1 MKLKQLMDFEM
12 DKNKKSS
19 LQVKAVKALAGFLI
33 LMFLLTILSR
43 AADSLTIAKVT
54 ASAATG
60 GVISH
65 NIEVDGNITPNKDI
79 AISTSANIKIA
90 SVEATEGKTVKKGDL
105 LIQLDPADL
114 KKKLLQAQKELQ
126 VAKATASD
134 KKANEAIAADT
145 KSKSLQRTYEDY
157 NQTVADANDSVSKAK
172 SDMNEAWN
180 AYNTY
185 KNSNSNSG
193 ETDTTVSDSLKK
205 TVEEKQL
212 AYDKAVTNLD
222 GVEKDIEA
230 DVQKEIEKASVN
242 ESGNPITLTQE
253 EKQKIREQV
262 NARPE
267 NVSLLQNANDQ
278 INTAK
283 DALTEAENA
292 LSAYNE
298 QQNNSSSASYD
309 EQLKTLYDDYKAKE
323 EAYNEAVKQRQSTI
337 QSANRTLED
346 AKAPENVDTATAL
359 TANDDLEEKQLAV
372 DELQKVMDVNG
383 KITAPSD
390 GLITKVNVTTGET
403 TTEDTAIRISDQ
415 SAGYKFTAT
424 LDKASAKYLS
434 KDDKVIKSPMTL
446 AVIEGLIRIAIFF
459 IYIVAISQM
468 KDIQRVFMYHGAE
481 HKTIN
486 CIEHGAEL
494 TPENA
499 AKYSRLH
506 KRCGTSF
513 LLIVMVVSIICFMF
527 IRVDNMA
534 LKIVLR
540 VILVPVIAGVSFEI
554 IQWAGRSESCL
565 VNIVS
570 KPGLMLQKLTTR
582 EPDLEM
588 LEVAIASI
596 EAIYDWR
603 QFQAENRA
611 AADGNSQKTDRSNAG
626 VSQP

>member
-105 LIQLDPADL
+105 LIQLDTADL

-193 ETDTTVSDSLKK
+193 ETDTTVRDSLEK

-222 GVEKDIEA
+222 GVEKGIEA
-230 DVQKEIEKASVN
+230 DVRKEIENAK
-242 ESGNPITLTQE
+242 SGNSTLTPE
-253 EKQKIREQV
+253 VEQKIREQV

-359 TANDDLEEKQLAV
+359 TENDDLEEKQLAV

-424 LDKASAKYLS
+424 VDKASAKYLS
-434 KDDKVIKSPMTL
+434 KDDKVTL
-446 AVIEGLIRIAIFF
+446 DLGNGTTVEGLTVQSIDVSAEDKNSYELTVSIPAKVKKLGSIATLKVEKASKKYDTCVPLGALHSDGDKYYVYVINEKDTILGTETAVDKVQVDILDKNNEQAAIEGSFSWGQQFVLTSSKTLRNG
-459 IYIVAISQM
+459 
-468 KDIQRVFMYHGAE
+468 DRV
-481 HKTIN
+481 
-486 CIEHGAEL
+486 
-494 TPENA
+494 
-499 AKYSRLH
+499 RLVE
-506 KRCGTSF
+506 G
-513 LLIVMVVSIICFMF
+513 
-527 IRVDNMA
+527 
-534 LKIVLR
+534 
-540 VILVPVIAGVSFEI
+540 E
-554 IQWAGRSESCL
+554 
-565 VNIVS
+565 
-570 KPGLMLQKLTTR
+570 
-582 EPDLEM
+582 
-588 LEVAIASI
+588 
-596 EAIYDWR
+596 
-603 QFQAENRA
+603 
-611 AADGNSQKTDRSNAG
+611 
-626 VSQP
+626 

>member
-33 LMFLLTILSR
+33 LMFLLTILLR

-105 LIQLDPADL
+105 LIQLDTADL

-230 DVQKEIEKASVN
+230 DVRKEIDKAEEASKD
-242 ESGNPITLTQE
+242 ESGNSTLTQE
-253 EKQKIREQV
+253 DKQKIREQV

-434 KDDKVIKSPMTL
+434 KDDKVTL
-446 AVIEGLIRIAIFF
+446 DLGNGTTVEGLTVQSIDVSAEDKNSYELTVSIPAKVKKLGSIATLKVEKASKKYDTCVPLGALHSDGDKYYVYVINEKDTILGTETAVDKVQVDILDKNNEQAAIEGSFSWGQQFVLTSSKTLRNG
-459 IYIVAISQM
+459 
-468 KDIQRVFMYHGAE
+468 DRV
-481 HKTIN
+481 
-486 CIEHGAEL
+486 
-494 TPENA
+494 
-499 AKYSRLH
+499 RLVE
-506 KRCGTSF
+506 G
-513 LLIVMVVSIICFMF
+513 
-527 IRVDNMA
+527 
-534 LKIVLR
+534 
-540 VILVPVIAGVSFEI
+540 E
-554 IQWAGRSESCL
+554 
-565 VNIVS
+565 
-570 KPGLMLQKLTTR
+570 
-582 EPDLEM
+582 
-588 LEVAIASI
+588 
-596 EAIYDWR
+596 
-603 QFQAENRA
+603 
-611 AADGNSQKTDRSNAG
+611 
-626 VSQP
+626 

>member
-134 KKANEAIAADT
+134 KKANEASAADT

-434 KDDKVIKSPMTL
+434 KDDKVTL
-446 AVIEGLIRIAIFF
+446 DLGNGTTVEGLTVQSIDVSAEDKNSYELTVSIPAKVKKLGSIATLKVEKASKKYDTCVPLGALHSDGDKYYVYVINEKDTILGTETAVDKVQVDILDKNNEQAAIEGSFSWGQQFVLTSSKTLRNG
-459 IYIVAISQM
+459 
-468 KDIQRVFMYHGAE
+468 DRV
-481 HKTIN
+481 
-486 CIEHGAEL
+486 
-494 TPENA
+494 
-499 AKYSRLH
+499 RLVE
-506 KRCGTSF
+506 G
-513 LLIVMVVSIICFMF
+513 
-527 IRVDNMA
+527 
-534 LKIVLR
+534 
-540 VILVPVIAGVSFEI
+540 E
-554 IQWAGRSESCL
+554 
-565 VNIVS
+565 
-570 KPGLMLQKLTTR
+570 
-582 EPDLEM
+582 
-588 LEVAIASI
+588 
-596 EAIYDWR
+596 
-603 QFQAENRA
+603 
-611 AADGNSQKTDRSNAG
+611 
-626 VSQP
+626 

>member
-105 LIQLDPADL
+105 LIQLDTADL
-114 KKKLLQAQKELQ
+114 KKKLLKAQKELQ

-193 ETDTTVSDSLKK
+193 ETDTTVSDSLEK
-205 TVEEKQL
+205 TVDEKL

-230 DVQKEIEKASVN
+230 DVWKEIKKAEEASKD
-242 ESGNPITLTQE
+242 ESGNSTLTQE
-253 EKQKIREQV
+253 DRQKIREQV

-359 TANDDLEEKQLAV
+359 TENDDLEEKQLAV

-434 KDDKVIKSPMTL
+434 KDDKVTL
-446 AVIEGLIRIAIFF
+446 DLGNGTTVEGLTVQSIDVSAEDKNSYELTVSIPAKVKKLGSIATLKVEKASKKYDTCVPLGALHSDGDKYYVYVINEKDTILGTETAVDKVQVDILDKNNEQAAIEGSFSWGQQFVLTSSKTLRNG
-459 IYIVAISQM
+459 
-468 KDIQRVFMYHGAE
+468 DRV
-481 HKTIN
+481 
-486 CIEHGAEL
+486 
-494 TPENA
+494 
-499 AKYSRLH
+499 RLVE
-506 KRCGTSF
+506 G
-513 LLIVMVVSIICFMF
+513 
-527 IRVDNMA
+527 
-534 LKIVLR
+534 
-540 VILVPVIAGVSFEI
+540 E
-554 IQWAGRSESCL
+554 
-565 VNIVS
+565 
-570 KPGLMLQKLTTR
+570 
-582 EPDLEM
+582 
-588 LEVAIASI
+588 
-596 EAIYDWR
+596 
-603 QFQAENRA
+603 
-611 AADGNSQKTDRSNAG
+611 
-626 VSQP
+626 

>member
-105 LIQLDPADL
+105 LIQLDTADL

-145 KSKSLQRTYEDY
+145 KSKSLQRSYEDY

-172 SDMNEAWN
+172 SAMNEAWN

-193 ETDTTVSDSLKK
+193 ETDTTVSDSLEK

-212 AYDKAVTNLD
+212 AYDKAVANLD

-230 DVQKEIEKASVN
+230 DVQKEIDKASVD
-242 ESGNPITLTQE
+242 ESNNPVTLTQE
-253 EKQKIREQV
+253 DKQKIREQV

-283 DALTEAENA
+283 DALAEAENA

-337 QSANRTLED
+337 QSADRTLED

-359 TANDDLEEKQLAV
+359 TENDDLEEKQLAV
-372 DELQKVMDVNG
+372 DELQKMMDVNG

-434 KDDKVIKSPMTL
+434 KDDKVTL
-446 AVIEGLIRIAIFF
+446 DLGNGTTVEGLTVQSIDVSAEDKNSYELTVSIPAKVKKLGSIATLKVEKASKKYDTCVPLGALHSDGDKYYVYVINEKDTILGTETAVDKVQVDILDKNNEQAAIEGSFSWGQQFVLTSSKTLRNG
-459 IYIVAISQM
+459 
-468 KDIQRVFMYHGAE
+468 DRV
-481 HKTIN
+481 
-486 CIEHGAEL
+486 
-494 TPENA
+494 
-499 AKYSRLH
+499 RLVE
-506 KRCGTSF
+506 G
-513 LLIVMVVSIICFMF
+513 
-527 IRVDNMA
+527 
-534 LKIVLR
+534 
-540 VILVPVIAGVSFEI
+540 E
-554 IQWAGRSESCL
+554 
-565 VNIVS
+565 
-570 KPGLMLQKLTTR
+570 
-582 EPDLEM
+582 
-588 LEVAIASI
+588 
-596 EAIYDWR
+596 
-603 QFQAENRA
+603 
-611 AADGNSQKTDRSNAG
+611 
-626 VSQP
+626 

>member
-230 DVQKEIEKASVN
+230 DVRKEIDKAEEASKD
-242 ESGNPITLTQE
+242 ESGNSTLTQE
-253 EKQKIREQV
+253 DKQKIREQV

-283 DALTEAENA
+283 DALTEAENV

-434 KDDKVIKSPMTL
+434 KDDKVTL
-446 AVIEGLIRIAIFF
+446 DLGNGTTVEGLTVQSIDVSAEDKNSYELTVSIPAKVKKLGSIATLKVEKASKKYDTCVPLGALHSDGDKYYVYVINEKDTILGTETAVDKVQVDILDKNNEQAAIEGSFSWGQQFVLTSSKTLRNG
-459 IYIVAISQM
+459 
-468 KDIQRVFMYHGAE
+468 DRV
-481 HKTIN
+481 
-486 CIEHGAEL
+486 
-494 TPENA
+494 
-499 AKYSRLH
+499 RLVE
-506 KRCGTSF
+506 G
-513 LLIVMVVSIICFMF
+513 
-527 IRVDNMA
+527 
-534 LKIVLR
+534 
-540 VILVPVIAGVSFEI
+540 E
-554 IQWAGRSESCL
+554 
-565 VNIVS
+565 
-570 KPGLMLQKLTTR
+570 
-582 EPDLEM
+582 
-588 LEVAIASI
+588 
-596 EAIYDWR
+596 
-603 QFQAENRA
+603 
-611 AADGNSQKTDRSNAG
+611 
-626 VSQP
+626 

>member
-90 SVEATEGKTVKKGDL
+90 SVEATEGKNVKKGDL
-105 LIQLDPADL
+105 LIQLDTADL

-193 ETDTTVSDSLKK
+193 ETDTTVRDSLEK

-230 DVQKEIEKASVN
+230 DVQKEIKKAEEASKD

-253 EKQKIREQV
+253 KKQKIREQV

-309 EQLKTLYDDYKAKE
+309 EQLKTLYNDYKAKE

-372 DELQKVMDVNG
+372 DELQKMMDVNG

-434 KDDKVIKSPMTL
+434 KDDKVTL
-446 AVIEGLIRIAIFF
+446 DLGNGTTVEGLTVQSIDVSAEDKNSYELTVSIPAKVKKLGSIATLKVEKASKKYDTCVPLGALHSDGDKYYVYVINEKDTILGTETAVDKVQVDILDKNNEQAAIEGSFSWGQKFVLTSSKTLRNG
-459 IYIVAISQM
+459 
-468 KDIQRVFMYHGAE
+468 DRV
-481 HKTIN
+481 
-486 CIEHGAEL
+486 
-494 TPENA
+494 
-499 AKYSRLH
+499 RLVE
-506 KRCGTSF
+506 G
-513 LLIVMVVSIICFMF
+513 
-527 IRVDNMA
+527 
-534 LKIVLR
+534 
-540 VILVPVIAGVSFEI
+540 E
-554 IQWAGRSESCL
+554 
-565 VNIVS
+565 
-570 KPGLMLQKLTTR
+570 
-582 EPDLEM
+582 
-588 LEVAIASI
+588 
-596 EAIYDWR
+596 
-603 QFQAENRA
+603 
-611 AADGNSQKTDRSNAG
+611 
-626 VSQP
+626 

>member
-105 LIQLDPADL
+105 LIQLDTADL
-114 KKKLLQAQKELQ
+114 KKKLLKAQKELQ

-145 KSKSLQRTYEDY
+145 KSKSLQRSYEDY
-157 NQTVADANDSVSKAK
+157 NQTVADANDSVSKAE

-193 ETDTTVSDSLKK
+193 ETDTTVSDSLEK

-212 AYDKAVTNLD
+212 AYDKAVANLD
-222 GVEKDIEA
+222 GVEKVIEEEI
-230 DVQKEIEKASVN
+230 KEAERDNS
-242 ESGNPITLTQE
+242 TLTPE
-253 EKQKIREQV
+253 KIREQV

-267 NVSLLQNANDQ
+267 NVSLLQKANDE
-278 INTAK
+278 INKAK

-359 TANDDLEEKQLAV
+359 TENDDLEEKQLAV

-434 KDDKVIKSPMTL
+434 KDDKVTL
-446 AVIEGLIRIAIFF
+446 DLGNGTTVEGLTVQSID
-459 IYIVAISQM
+459 VS
-468 KDIQRVFMYHGAE
+468 AE
-481 HKTIN
+481 DKN
-486 CIEHGAEL
+486 SYEL
-494 TPENA
+494 T
-499 AKYSRLH
+499 
-506 KRCGTSF
+506 
-513 LLIVMVVSIICFMF
+513 VSIPAK
-527 IRVDNMA
+527 VKK
-534 LKIVLR
+534 LGS
-540 VILVPVIAGVSFEI
+540 IA
-554 IQWAGRSESCL
+554 
-565 VNIVS
+565 
-570 KPGLMLQKLTTR
+570 T
-582 EPDLEM
+582 
-588 LEVAIASI
+588 
-596 EAIYDWR
+596 
-603 QFQAENRA
+603 
-611 AADGNSQKTDRSNAG
+611 
-626 VSQP
+626 

>member
-105 LIQLDPADL
+105 LIQLDTADL

-193 ETDTTVSDSLKK
+193 ETDTTVSDSLEK

-230 DVQKEIEKASVN
+230 DVQKEIKKAEEASKD

-253 EKQKIREQV
+253 DKQKIREQV

-359 TANDDLEEKQLAV
+359 TENDDLEEKQLAV

-434 KDDKVIKSPMTL
+434 KDDKVTL
-446 AVIEGLIRIAIFF
+446 DLGNGTTVEGLTVQSIDVSAEDKNSYELTVSIPAKVKKLGSIATLKVEKASKKYDTCVPLGALHSDGDKYYVYVINEKDTILGTETAVDKVQVDILDKNNEQAAIEGSFSWGQQFVLTSSKTLRNG
-459 IYIVAISQM
+459 
-468 KDIQRVFMYHGAE
+468 DRV
-481 HKTIN
+481 
-486 CIEHGAEL
+486 
-494 TPENA
+494 
-499 AKYSRLH
+499 RLVE
-506 KRCGTSF
+506 G
-513 LLIVMVVSIICFMF
+513 
-527 IRVDNMA
+527 
-534 LKIVLR
+534 
-540 VILVPVIAGVSFEI
+540 E
-554 IQWAGRSESCL
+554 
-565 VNIVS
+565 
-570 KPGLMLQKLTTR
+570 
-582 EPDLEM
+582 
-588 LEVAIASI
+588 
-596 EAIYDWR
+596 
-603 QFQAENRA
+603 
-611 AADGNSQKTDRSNAG
+611 
-626 VSQP
+626 

>member
-12 DKNKKSS
+12 DKNKKNS

-105 LIQLDPADL
+105 LIQLDTDDL

-145 KSKSLQRTYEDY
+145 KSKSLQRSYEDY

-172 SDMNEAWN
+172 SAMNEAWN

-193 ETDTTVSDSLKK
+193 ETDTTVSDSLEK

-212 AYDKAVTNLD
+212 AYDKAVANLD

-230 DVQKEIEKASVN
+230 DVQKEIEKASKD
-242 ESGNPITLTQE
+242 ESNNPITLTQE
-253 EKQKIREQV
+253 DKQKIREQV

-309 EQLKTLYDDYKAKE
+309 EQLKTLYDDYKSKE

-337 QSANRTLED
+337 QSADRTLED

-359 TANDDLEEKQLAV
+359 TENDDLEEKQLAV

-434 KDDKVIKSPMTL
+434 KDDKVTL
-446 AVIEGLIRIAIFF
+446 DLGNGTTVEGLTVQSIDVSAEDKNSYELTVSIPAKVKKLGSIATLKVEKASKKYDTCVPLGALHSDGDKYYVYVINEKDTILGTETAVDKVQVDILDKNNEQAAIEGSFSWGQQFVLTSSKTLRNG
-459 IYIVAISQM
+459 
-468 KDIQRVFMYHGAE
+468 DRV
-481 HKTIN
+481 
-486 CIEHGAEL
+486 
-494 TPENA
+494 
-499 AKYSRLH
+499 RLVE
-506 KRCGTSF
+506 G
-513 LLIVMVVSIICFMF
+513 
-527 IRVDNMA
+527 
-534 LKIVLR
+534 
-540 VILVPVIAGVSFEI
+540 E
-554 IQWAGRSESCL
+554 
-565 VNIVS
+565 
-570 KPGLMLQKLTTR
+570 
-582 EPDLEM
+582 
-588 LEVAIASI
+588 
-596 EAIYDWR
+596 
-603 QFQAENRA
+603 
-611 AADGNSQKTDRSNAG
+611 
-626 VSQP
+626 

>member
-105 LIQLDPADL
+105 LIQLDTADL

-145 KSKSLQRTYEDY
+145 KSKSLQRSYEDY

-172 SDMNEAWN
+172 SAMNEAWN

-193 ETDTTVSDSLKK
+193 ETDTTVSDSLEK

-212 AYDKAVTNLD
+212 AYDKAVANLD

-230 DVQKEIEKASVN
+230 DVQKEIKKAEEASKD
-242 ESGNPITLTQE
+242 ESGNSTLTQE
-253 EKQKIREQV
+253 DKQKIREQV

-309 EQLKTLYDDYKAKE
+309 EQLKTLYDDYKSKE

-337 QSANRTLED
+337 QSADRTLED

-359 TANDDLEEKQLAV
+359 TENDDLEEKQLAV

-434 KDDKVIKSPMTL
+434 KDDKVTL
-446 AVIEGLIRIAIFF
+446 DLGNGTTVEGLTVQSIDVSAEDKNSYELTVSIPAKVKKLGSIATLKVEKASKKYDTCVPLGALHSDGDKYYVYVINEKDTILGTETAVDKVQVDILDKNNEQAAIEGSFSWGQQFVLTSSKTLRNG
-459 IYIVAISQM
+459 
-468 KDIQRVFMYHGAE
+468 DRV
-481 HKTIN
+481 
-486 CIEHGAEL
+486 
-494 TPENA
+494 
-499 AKYSRLH
+499 RLVE
-506 KRCGTSF
+506 G
-513 LLIVMVVSIICFMF
+513 
-527 IRVDNMA
+527 
-534 LKIVLR
+534 
-540 VILVPVIAGVSFEI
+540 E
-554 IQWAGRSESCL
+554 
-565 VNIVS
+565 
-570 KPGLMLQKLTTR
+570 
-582 EPDLEM
+582 
-588 LEVAIASI
+588 
-596 EAIYDWR
+596 
-603 QFQAENRA
+603 
-611 AADGNSQKTDRSNAG
+611 
-626 VSQP
+626 

>member
-105 LIQLDPADL
+105 LIQLDTADL

-157 NQTVADANDSVSKAK
+157 NQTVADANDSVSKAE

-230 DVQKEIEKASVN
+230 DVRKEIDKAEEASKD
-242 ESGNPITLTQE
+242 ESGNSTLTQE
-253 EKQKIREQV
+253 DKQKIREQV

-434 KDDKVIKSPMTL
+434 KDDKVTL
-446 AVIEGLIRIAIFF
+446 DLGNGTTVEGLTVQSIDVSAEDKNSYELTVSIPAKVKKLGSIATLKVEKASKKYDTCVPLGALHSDGDKYYVYVINEKDTILGTETAVDKVQVDILDKNNEQAAIEGSFSWGQQFVLTSSKTLRNG
-459 IYIVAISQM
+459 
-468 KDIQRVFMYHGAE
+468 DRV
-481 HKTIN
+481 
-486 CIEHGAEL
+486 
-494 TPENA
+494 
-499 AKYSRLH
+499 RLVE
-506 KRCGTSF
+506 G
-513 LLIVMVVSIICFMF
+513 
-527 IRVDNMA
+527 
-534 LKIVLR
+534 
-540 VILVPVIAGVSFEI
+540 E
-554 IQWAGRSESCL
+554 
-565 VNIVS
+565 
-570 KPGLMLQKLTTR
+570 
-582 EPDLEM
+582 
-588 LEVAIASI
+588 
-596 EAIYDWR
+596 
-603 QFQAENRA
+603 
-611 AADGNSQKTDRSNAG
+611 
-626 VSQP
+626 

>member
-90 SVEATEGKTVKKGDL
+90 SVEATEGKNVKKGDL
-105 LIQLDPADL
+105 LIQLDTADL

-145 KSKSLQRTYEDY
+145 KSKSLQRSYEDY
-157 NQTVADANDSVSKAK
+157 NQTVADANDSVSKAE

-193 ETDTTVSDSLKK
+193 ETDTTVRDSLEK

-230 DVQKEIEKASVN
+230 DVRKEIDKAEEASKD

-298 QQNNSSSASYD
+298 QQNNSSSASYG
-309 EQLKTLYDDYKAKE
+309 EQFMTLYNDYKAKE

-434 KDDKVIKSPMTL
+434 KDDKVTL
-446 AVIEGLIRIAIFF
+446 DLGNGTTVEGLTVQSIDVSAEDKNSYELTVSIPAKVKKLGSIATLKVEKASKKYDTCVPLGALHSDGDKYYVYVINEKDTILGTETAVDKVQVDILDKNNEQAAIEGSFSWGQQFVLTSSKTLRNG
-459 IYIVAISQM
+459 
-468 KDIQRVFMYHGAE
+468 DRV
-481 HKTIN
+481 
-486 CIEHGAEL
+486 
-494 TPENA
+494 
-499 AKYSRLH
+499 RLVE
-506 KRCGTSF
+506 G
-513 LLIVMVVSIICFMF
+513 
-527 IRVDNMA
+527 
-534 LKIVLR
+534 
-540 VILVPVIAGVSFEI
+540 E
-554 IQWAGRSESCL
+554 
-565 VNIVS
+565 
-570 KPGLMLQKLTTR
+570 
-582 EPDLEM
+582 
-588 LEVAIASI
+588 
-596 EAIYDWR
+596 
-603 QFQAENRA
+603 
-611 AADGNSQKTDRSNAG
+611 
-626 VSQP
+626 

>member
-105 LIQLDPADL
+105 LIQLDTADL
-114 KKKLLQAQKELQ
+114 KKKLLQAQQELQ

-193 ETDTTVSDSLKK
+193 ETDTTVSDSLEK

-230 DVQKEIEKASVN
+230 DVQKEIKKAEEASKD

-253 EKQKIREQV
+253 DKQKIREQV

-434 KDDKVIKSPMTL
+434 KDDKVTL
-446 AVIEGLIRIAIFF
+446 DLGNGTTVEGLTVQSIDVSAEDKNSYELTVSIPAKVKKLGSIATLKVEKASKKYDTCVPLGALHSDGDKYYVYVINEKDTILGTETAVDKVQVDILDKNNEQAAIEGSFSWGQQFVLTSSKTLRNG
-459 IYIVAISQM
+459 
-468 KDIQRVFMYHGAE
+468 DRV
-481 HKTIN
+481 
-486 CIEHGAEL
+486 
-494 TPENA
+494 
-499 AKYSRLH
+499 RLVE
-506 KRCGTSF
+506 G
-513 LLIVMVVSIICFMF
+513 
-527 IRVDNMA
+527 
-534 LKIVLR
+534 
-540 VILVPVIAGVSFEI
+540 E
-554 IQWAGRSESCL
+554 
-565 VNIVS
+565 
-570 KPGLMLQKLTTR
+570 
-582 EPDLEM
+582 
-588 LEVAIASI
+588 
-596 EAIYDWR
+596 
-603 QFQAENRA
+603 
-611 AADGNSQKTDRSNAG
+611 
-626 VSQP
+626 

>member
-105 LIQLDPADL
+105 LIQLDTADL
-114 KKKLLQAQKELQ
+114 KKKLLKAQKELQ

-134 KKANEAIAADT
+134 KKANEAIAADMKT
-145 KSKSLQRTYEDY
+145 KSLQRSYEDY

-193 ETDTTVSDSLKK
+193 ETDTTVSDSLEK

-212 AYDKAVTNLD
+212 AYDKAVANLD
-222 GVEKDIEA
+222 GVEKVIEE
-230 DVQKEIEKASVN
+230 DVQKEIEIEKAKVDEHN
-242 ESGNPITLTQE
+242 NPVTLTPE
-253 EKQKIREQV
+253 GEQKIREQV

-359 TANDDLEEKQLAV
+359 TENDDLEEKQLAV

-434 KDDKVIKSPMTL
+434 KDDKVTL
-446 AVIEGLIRIAIFF
+446 DLGNGTTVEGLTVQSIDVSAEDKNSYELTVSIPAKVKKLGSIATLKVEKASKKYDTCVPLGALHSDGDKYYVYVINEKDTILGTETAVDKVQVDILDKNNEQAAIEGSFSWGQQFVLTSSKTLRNG
-459 IYIVAISQM
+459 
-468 KDIQRVFMYHGAE
+468 DRV
-481 HKTIN
+481 
-486 CIEHGAEL
+486 
-494 TPENA
+494 
-499 AKYSRLH
+499 RLVE
-506 KRCGTSF
+506 G
-513 LLIVMVVSIICFMF
+513 
-527 IRVDNMA
+527 
-534 LKIVLR
+534 
-540 VILVPVIAGVSFEI
+540 E
-554 IQWAGRSESCL
+554 
-565 VNIVS
+565 
-570 KPGLMLQKLTTR
+570 
-582 EPDLEM
+582 
-588 LEVAIASI
+588 
-596 EAIYDWR
+596 
-603 QFQAENRA
+603 
-611 AADGNSQKTDRSNAG
+611 
-626 VSQP
+626 

>member
-105 LIQLDPADL
+105 LIQLDTADL

-193 ETDTTVSDSLKK
+193 ETDTTVSDSLEK

-212 AYDKAVTNLD
+212 AYDKAVANLD

-230 DVQKEIEKASVN
+230 DVQKEIKKAEEASKD

-253 EKQKIREQV
+253 DKQKIREQV

-434 KDDKVIKSPMTL
+434 KDDKVTL
-446 AVIEGLIRIAIFF
+446 DLGNGTTVEGLTVQSIDVSAEDKNSYELTVSIPAKVKKLGSIATLKVEKASKKYDTCVPLGALHSDGDKYYVYVINEKDTILGTETAVDKVQVDILDKNNEQAAIEGSFSWGQQFVLTSSKTLRNG
-459 IYIVAISQM
+459 
-468 KDIQRVFMYHGAE
+468 DRV
-481 HKTIN
+481 
-486 CIEHGAEL
+486 
-494 TPENA
+494 
-499 AKYSRLH
+499 RLVE
-506 KRCGTSF
+506 G
-513 LLIVMVVSIICFMF
+513 
-527 IRVDNMA
+527 
-534 LKIVLR
+534 
-540 VILVPVIAGVSFEI
+540 E
-554 IQWAGRSESCL
+554 
-565 VNIVS
+565 
-570 KPGLMLQKLTTR
+570 
-582 EPDLEM
+582 
-588 LEVAIASI
+588 
-596 EAIYDWR
+596 
-603 QFQAENRA
+603 
-611 AADGNSQKTDRSNAG
+611 
-626 VSQP
+626 

>member
-105 LIQLDPADL
+105 LIQLDTADL

-145 KSKSLQRTYEDY
+145 KSKSLQRSYEDY

-172 SDMNEAWN
+172 SAMNEAWN

-193 ETDTTVSDSLKK
+193 ETDTTVSDSLEK

-212 AYDKAVTNLD
+212 AYDKAVANLD

-230 DVQKEIEKASVN
+230 DVQKEIKKAEEGTD

-253 EKQKIREQV
+253 DKQKIREQV

-267 NVSLLQNANDQ
+267 NVSLLQNVNDQ

-359 TANDDLEEKQLAV
+359 TENDDLEEKQLAV

-434 KDDKVIKSPMTL
+434 KDDKVTL
-446 AVIEGLIRIAIFF
+446 DLGNGTTVEGLTVQSIDVSAEDKNSYELTVSIPAKVKKLGSIATLKVEKASKKYDTCVPLGALHSDGDKYYVYVINEKDTILGTETAVDKVQVDILDKNNEQAAIEGSFSWGQQFVLTSSKTLRNG
-459 IYIVAISQM
+459 
-468 KDIQRVFMYHGAE
+468 DRV
-481 HKTIN
+481 
-486 CIEHGAEL
+486 
-494 TPENA
+494 
-499 AKYSRLH
+499 RLVE
-506 KRCGTSF
+506 G
-513 LLIVMVVSIICFMF
+513 
-527 IRVDNMA
+527 
-534 LKIVLR
+534 
-540 VILVPVIAGVSFEI
+540 E
-554 IQWAGRSESCL
+554 
-565 VNIVS
+565 
-570 KPGLMLQKLTTR
+570 
-582 EPDLEM
+582 
-588 LEVAIASI
+588 
-596 EAIYDWR
+596 
-603 QFQAENRA
+603 
-611 AADGNSQKTDRSNAG
+611 
-626 VSQP
+626 

>member
-90 SVEATEGKTVKKGDL
+90 SVEATEGKNVKKGDL
-105 LIQLDPADL
+105 LIQLDTADL

-157 NQTVADANDSVSKAK
+157 NQTVADANDSVSKAE

-193 ETDTTVSDSLKK
+193 ETDTTVSDSLEK

-212 AYDKAVTNLD
+212 AYDKAVANLD
-222 GVEKDIEA
+222 GVEKVIEE
-230 DVQKEIEKASVN
+230 DVRKEIKNA
-242 ESGNPITLTQE
+242 ESGNSTLTPE
-253 EKQKIREQV
+253 EIREKV

-372 DELQKVMDVNG
+372 DKLQKVMDVNG

-434 KDDKVIKSPMTL
+434 KDDKVTL
-446 AVIEGLIRIAIFF
+446 DLGNGTTVEGLTVQSIDVSAEDKNSYELTVSIPAKVKKLGSIATLKVEKASKKYDTCVPLGALHSDGDKYYVYVINEKDTILGTETAVDKVQVDILDKNNEQAAIEGSFSWGQQFVLTSSKTLRNG
-459 IYIVAISQM
+459 
-468 KDIQRVFMYHGAE
+468 DRV
-481 HKTIN
+481 
-486 CIEHGAEL
+486 
-494 TPENA
+494 
-499 AKYSRLH
+499 RLVE
-506 KRCGTSF
+506 G
-513 LLIVMVVSIICFMF
+513 
-527 IRVDNMA
+527 
-534 LKIVLR
+534 
-540 VILVPVIAGVSFEI
+540 E
-554 IQWAGRSESCL
+554 
-565 VNIVS
+565 
-570 KPGLMLQKLTTR
+570 
-582 EPDLEM
+582 
-588 LEVAIASI
+588 
-596 EAIYDWR
+596 
-603 QFQAENRA
+603 
-611 AADGNSQKTDRSNAG
+611 
-626 VSQP
+626 

>member
-193 ETDTTVSDSLKK
+193 ETDTTVRDSLEK

-230 DVQKEIEKASVN
+230 DVQKEIKKAEEASKD
-242 ESGNPITLTQE
+242 ESGNLITLTQE

-309 EQLKTLYDDYKAKE
+309 EQLKTLYNDYKAKE

-434 KDDKVIKSPMTL
+434 KDDKVTL
-446 AVIEGLIRIAIFF
+446 DLGNGTTVEGLTVQSIDVSAEDKNSYELTVSIPAKVKKLGSIATLKVEKASKKYDTCVPLGALHSDGDKYYVYVINEKDTILGTETAVDKVQVDILDKNNEQAAIEGSFSWGQQFVLTSSKTLRNG
-459 IYIVAISQM
+459 
-468 KDIQRVFMYHGAE
+468 DRV
-481 HKTIN
+481 
-486 CIEHGAEL
+486 
-494 TPENA
+494 
-499 AKYSRLH
+499 RLVE
-506 KRCGTSF
+506 G
-513 LLIVMVVSIICFMF
+513 
-527 IRVDNMA
+527 
-534 LKIVLR
+534 
-540 VILVPVIAGVSFEI
+540 E
-554 IQWAGRSESCL
+554 
-565 VNIVS
+565 
-570 KPGLMLQKLTTR
+570 
-582 EPDLEM
+582 
-588 LEVAIASI
+588 
-596 EAIYDWR
+596 
-603 QFQAENRA
+603 
-611 AADGNSQKTDRSNAG
+611 
-626 VSQP
+626 

>member
-105 LIQLDPADL
+105 LIQLDTADL

-230 DVQKEIEKASVN
+230 DVRKEIDKAEEASKD
-242 ESGNPITLTQE
+242 ESGNSTLTQE
-253 EKQKIREQV
+253 DKQKIREQV

-434 KDDKVIKSPMTL
+434 KDDKVTL
-446 AVIEGLIRIAIFF
+446 DLGNGTTVEGLTVQSIDVSAEDKNFYELTVSIPAKVKKLGSIATLKVEKASKKYDTCVPLGALHSDGDKYYVYVINEKDTILGTETAVDKVQVDILDKNNEQAAIEGSFSWGQQFVLTSSKTLRNG
-459 IYIVAISQM
+459 
-468 KDIQRVFMYHGAE
+468 DRV
-481 HKTIN
+481 
-486 CIEHGAEL
+486 
-494 TPENA
+494 
-499 AKYSRLH
+499 RLVE
-506 KRCGTSF
+506 G
-513 LLIVMVVSIICFMF
+513 
-527 IRVDNMA
+527 
-534 LKIVLR
+534 
-540 VILVPVIAGVSFEI
+540 E
-554 IQWAGRSESCL
+554 
-565 VNIVS
+565 
-570 KPGLMLQKLTTR
+570 
-582 EPDLEM
+582 
-588 LEVAIASI
+588 
-596 EAIYDWR
+596 
-603 QFQAENRA
+603 
-611 AADGNSQKTDRSNAG
+611 
-626 VSQP
+626 

>member
-105 LIQLDPADL
+105 LIQLDTADL

-193 ETDTTVSDSLKK
+193 ETDTTVSDSLEK

-212 AYDKAVTNLD
+212 AYDKAVANLD

-230 DVQKEIEKASVN
+230 DVQKEIKKAEEASKD

-253 EKQKIREQV
+253 DKQKIREQV

-359 TANDDLEEKQLAV
+359 TENDDLEEKQLAV

-434 KDDKVIKSPMTL
+434 KDDKVTL
-446 AVIEGLIRIAIFF
+446 DLGNGTTVEGLMVQSIDVSAEDKNSYELTVSIPAKVKKLGSIATLKVEKASKKYDTCVPLGALHSDGDKYYVYVINEKDTILGTETAVDKVQVDILDKNNEQAAIEGSFSWGQQFVLTSSKTLRNG
-459 IYIVAISQM
+459 
-468 KDIQRVFMYHGAE
+468 DRV
-481 HKTIN
+481 
-486 CIEHGAEL
+486 
-494 TPENA
+494 
-499 AKYSRLH
+499 RLVE
-506 KRCGTSF
+506 G
-513 LLIVMVVSIICFMF
+513 
-527 IRVDNMA
+527 
-534 LKIVLR
+534 
-540 VILVPVIAGVSFEI
+540 E
-554 IQWAGRSESCL
+554 
-565 VNIVS
+565 
-570 KPGLMLQKLTTR
+570 
-582 EPDLEM
+582 
-588 LEVAIASI
+588 
-596 EAIYDWR
+596 
-603 QFQAENRA
+603 
-611 AADGNSQKTDRSNAG
+611 
-626 VSQP
+626 

>member
-242 ESGNPITLTQE
+242 ESGNPVTLTQE
-253 EKQKIREQV
+253 DKQKIREQV

-283 DALTEAENA
+283 GALTEAENA

-298 QQNNSSSASYD
+298 QQNNSSSANYD

-434 KDDKVIKSPMTL
+434 KDDKVTL
-446 AVIEGLIRIAIFF
+446 DLGNGTTVEGLTVQSIDVSAEDKNSYELTVSIPAKVKKLGSIATLKAEKASKKYDTCVPLGALHSDGDKYYVYVINEKDTILGTETAVDKVQVDILDKNNEQAAIEGSFSWGQQFVLTSSKTLRNG
-459 IYIVAISQM
+459 
-468 KDIQRVFMYHGAE
+468 DRV
-481 HKTIN
+481 
-486 CIEHGAEL
+486 
-494 TPENA
+494 
-499 AKYSRLH
+499 RLVE
-506 KRCGTSF
+506 G
-513 LLIVMVVSIICFMF
+513 
-527 IRVDNMA
+527 
-534 LKIVLR
+534 
-540 VILVPVIAGVSFEI
+540 E
-554 IQWAGRSESCL
+554 
-565 VNIVS
+565 
-570 KPGLMLQKLTTR
+570 
-582 EPDLEM
+582 
-588 LEVAIASI
+588 
-596 EAIYDWR
+596 
-603 QFQAENRA
+603 
-611 AADGNSQKTDRSNAG
+611 
-626 VSQP
+626 

>member
-105 LIQLDPADL
+105 LIQLDTDDL

-134 KKANEAIAADT
+134 KKANEAIAADMKT
-145 KSKSLQRTYEDY
+145 KSLQRSYEDY
-157 NQTVADANDSVSKAK
+157 NQTVADANDSVSKAE

-193 ETDTTVSDSLKK
+193 ETDTTVSDSLEK

-212 AYDKAVTNLD
+212 AYDKAVANLD

-230 DVQKEIEKASVN
+230 AV
-242 ESGNPITLTQE
+242 QE
-253 EKQKIREQV
+253 EIKKAEGDSQDEEQKIREQV

-267 NVSLLQNANDQ
+267 NVSKLQDANDE
-278 INTAK
+278 INKAK

-359 TANDDLEEKQLAV
+359 TENDDLEEKQLAV

-434 KDDKVIKSPMTL
+434 KDDKVTL
-446 AVIEGLIRIAIFF
+446 DLGNGTTVEGLTVQSIDVSAEDKNSYELTVSIPAKVKKLGSIATLKVEKASKKYDTCVPLGALHSDGDKYYVYVINEKDTILGTETAVDKVQVDILDKNNEQAAIEGSFSWGQQFVLTSSKTLRNG
-459 IYIVAISQM
+459 
-468 KDIQRVFMYHGAE
+468 DRV
-481 HKTIN
+481 
-486 CIEHGAEL
+486 
-494 TPENA
+494 
-499 AKYSRLH
+499 RLVE
-506 KRCGTSF
+506 G
-513 LLIVMVVSIICFMF
+513 
-527 IRVDNMA
+527 
-534 LKIVLR
+534 
-540 VILVPVIAGVSFEI
+540 E
-554 IQWAGRSESCL
+554 
-565 VNIVS
+565 
-570 KPGLMLQKLTTR
+570 
-582 EPDLEM
+582 
-588 LEVAIASI
+588 
-596 EAIYDWR
+596 
-603 QFQAENRA
+603 
-611 AADGNSQKTDRSNAG
+611 
-626 VSQP
+626 

>member
-105 LIQLDPADL
+105 LIQLDTADL
-114 KKKLLQAQKELQ
+114 KKKLLKAQKELQ

-145 KSKSLQRTYEDY
+145 KSKSLQRSYEDY
-157 NQTVADANDSVSKAK
+157 NQTVADANDSVAKAK

-193 ETDTTVSDSLKK
+193 ETDTTVSDSLEK

-212 AYDKAVTNLD
+212 AYDKAVANLD
-222 GVEKDIEA
+222 GVEKVIEE
-230 DVQKEIEKASVN
+230 DVQREIEIEKAKVDEHN
-242 ESGNPITLTQE
+242 NPVTLTPE
-253 EKQKIREQV
+253 GEQKIREQV

-267 NVSLLQNANDQ
+267 NVSLLQKANDE
-278 INTAK
+278 INKAK

-359 TANDDLEEKQLAV
+359 TENDDLEEKQLAV

-434 KDDKVIKSPMTL
+434 KDDKVTL
-446 AVIEGLIRIAIFF
+446 DLGNGTTVEGLTVQSIDVSAEDKNSYELTVSIPAKVKKLGSIATLKVDKASKKYDTCVPLGALHSDGDKYYVYVINEKDTILGTETAVDKVQVDILDKNNEQAAIEGSFSWGQQFVLTSSKTLRNG
-459 IYIVAISQM
+459 
-468 KDIQRVFMYHGAE
+468 DRV
-481 HKTIN
+481 
-486 CIEHGAEL
+486 
-494 TPENA
+494 
-499 AKYSRLH
+499 RLVE
-506 KRCGTSF
+506 G
-513 LLIVMVVSIICFMF
+513 
-527 IRVDNMA
+527 
-534 LKIVLR
+534 
-540 VILVPVIAGVSFEI
+540 E
-554 IQWAGRSESCL
+554 
-565 VNIVS
+565 
-570 KPGLMLQKLTTR
+570 
-582 EPDLEM
+582 
-588 LEVAIASI
+588 
-596 EAIYDWR
+596 
-603 QFQAENRA
+603 
-611 AADGNSQKTDRSNAG
+611 
-626 VSQP
+626 

>member
-105 LIQLDPADL
+105 LIQLDTADL
-114 KKKLLQAQKELQ
+114 KKKLLKAQKELQ

-193 ETDTTVSDSLKK
+193 ETDTTVRDSLEK

-222 GVEKDIEA
+222 GIEKGIEA
-230 DVQKEIEKASVN
+230 DVRKEIENAK
-242 ESGNPITLTQE
+242 SGNSTRTPE
-253 EKQKIREQV
+253 FEQKIREQV

-309 EQLKTLYDDYKAKE
+309 EQLKILYDDYKAKE

-434 KDDKVIKSPMTL
+434 KDDKVTL
-446 AVIEGLIRIAIFF
+446 DLGNGTTVEGLTVQSIDVSAEDKNSYELTVSIPAKVKKLGSIATLKVEKASKKYDTCVPLGALHSDGDKYYVYVINEKDTILGTETAVDKVQVDILDKNNEQAAIEGSFSWGQQFVLTSSKTLRNG
-459 IYIVAISQM
+459 
-468 KDIQRVFMYHGAE
+468 DRV
-481 HKTIN
+481 
-486 CIEHGAEL
+486 
-494 TPENA
+494 
-499 AKYSRLH
+499 RLVE
-506 KRCGTSF
+506 G
-513 LLIVMVVSIICFMF
+513 
-527 IRVDNMA
+527 
-534 LKIVLR
+534 
-540 VILVPVIAGVSFEI
+540 E
-554 IQWAGRSESCL
+554 
-565 VNIVS
+565 
-570 KPGLMLQKLTTR
+570 
-582 EPDLEM
+582 
-588 LEVAIASI
+588 
-596 EAIYDWR
+596 
-603 QFQAENRA
+603 
-611 AADGNSQKTDRSNAG
+611 
-626 VSQP
+626 

>member
-114 KKKLLQAQKELQ
+114 KKKLLKAQKELQ

-145 KSKSLQRTYEDY
+145 KTKSLQRSYEDY
-157 NQTVADANDSVSKAK
+157 NQTVADANDSVSKAE

-193 ETDTTVSDSLKK
+193 ETDTTVSDSLEK

-212 AYDKAVTNLD
+212 AYDKAVANLD

-230 DVQKEIEKASVN
+230 DVQKEIKKAEEASKD

-253 EKQKIREQV
+253 DKQKIREQV

-267 NVSLLQNANDQ
+267 NVSLLQNVNDQ

-359 TANDDLEEKQLAV
+359 TENDDLEEKQLAV

-434 KDDKVIKSPMTL
+434 KDDKVTL
-446 AVIEGLIRIAIFF
+446 DLGNGTTVEGLTVQSIDVSAEDKNSYELTVSIPAKVKKLGSIATLKVEKASKKYDTCVPLGALHSDGDKYYVYVINEKDTILGTETAVDKVQVDILDKNNEQAAIEGSFSWGQQFVLTSSKTLRNG
-459 IYIVAISQM
+459 
-468 KDIQRVFMYHGAE
+468 DRV
-481 HKTIN
+481 
-486 CIEHGAEL
+486 
-494 TPENA
+494 
-499 AKYSRLH
+499 RLVE
-506 KRCGTSF
+506 G
-513 LLIVMVVSIICFMF
+513 
-527 IRVDNMA
+527 
-534 LKIVLR
+534 
-540 VILVPVIAGVSFEI
+540 E
-554 IQWAGRSESCL
+554 
-565 VNIVS
+565 
-570 KPGLMLQKLTTR
+570 
-582 EPDLEM
+582 
-588 LEVAIASI
+588 
-596 EAIYDWR
+596 
-603 QFQAENRA
+603 
-611 AADGNSQKTDRSNAG
+611 
-626 VSQP
+626 

>member
-105 LIQLDPADL
+105 LIQLDTADL
-114 KKKLLQAQKELQ
+114 KKKLLKAQKELQ

-157 NQTVADANDSVSKAK
+157 NQTVADANDSVSKAE

-193 ETDTTVSDSLKK
+193 ETDTTVSDSLEK

-212 AYDKAVTNLD
+212 AYDKAVANLD
-222 GVEKDIEA
+222 GVEKVIEE
-230 DVQKEIEKASVN
+230 DVQKEIEIEKAKVDEHN
-242 ESGNPITLTQE
+242 NPVTLTPE
-253 EKQKIREQV
+253 GEQKIREQV

-359 TANDDLEEKQLAV
+359 TENDDLEEKQLAV

-434 KDDKVIKSPMTL
+434 KDDKVTL
-446 AVIEGLIRIAIFF
+446 DLGNGTTVEGLTVQSIDVSAEDKNSYELTVSIPAKVKKLGSIATLKVEKASKKYDTCVPLGALHSDGDKYYVYVINEKDTILGTETAVDKVQVDILDKNNEQAAIEGSFSWGQQFVLTSSKTLRNG
-459 IYIVAISQM
+459 
-468 KDIQRVFMYHGAE
+468 DRV
-481 HKTIN
+481 
-486 CIEHGAEL
+486 
-494 TPENA
+494 
-499 AKYSRLH
+499 RLVE
-506 KRCGTSF
+506 G
-513 LLIVMVVSIICFMF
+513 
-527 IRVDNMA
+527 
-534 LKIVLR
+534 
-540 VILVPVIAGVSFEI
+540 E
-554 IQWAGRSESCL
+554 
-565 VNIVS
+565 
-570 KPGLMLQKLTTR
+570 
-582 EPDLEM
+582 
-588 LEVAIASI
+588 
-596 EAIYDWR
+596 
-603 QFQAENRA
+603 
-611 AADGNSQKTDRSNAG
+611 
-626 VSQP
+626 

>member
-105 LIQLDPADL
+105 LIQLDTADL
-114 KKKLLQAQKELQ
+114 KKKLLKAQKELQ

-145 KSKSLQRTYEDY
+145 KSKSLQRSYEDY
-157 NQTVADANDSVSKAK
+157 NQTVADANDSVSKAE

-193 ETDTTVSDSLKK
+193 ETDTTVSDSLEK

-212 AYDKAVTNLD
+212 AYDKAVANLD
-222 GVEKDIEA
+222 GVEKVIEE
-230 DVQKEIEKASVN
+230 EIKKA
-242 ESGNPITLTQE
+242 ESGNSTLTQE
-253 EKQKIREQV
+253 AKQKIREQV
-262 NARPE
+262 NA
-267 NVSLLQNANDQ
+267 SLMQDA
-278 INTAK
+278 NTAK

-434 KDDKVIKSPMTL
+434 KDDKVTL
-446 AVIEGLIRIAIFF
+446 DLGNGTTVEGLTVQSIDVSAEDKNSYELTVSIPAKVKKLGSIATLKVEKASKKYDTCVPLGALHSDGDKYYVYVINEKDTILGTETAVDKVQVDILDKNNEQAAIEGSFSWGQKFVLTSSKTLRNG
-459 IYIVAISQM
+459 
-468 KDIQRVFMYHGAE
+468 DRV
-481 HKTIN
+481 
-486 CIEHGAEL
+486 
-494 TPENA
+494 
-499 AKYSRLH
+499 RLVE
-506 KRCGTSF
+506 G
-513 LLIVMVVSIICFMF
+513 
-527 IRVDNMA
+527 
-534 LKIVLR
+534 
-540 VILVPVIAGVSFEI
+540 E
-554 IQWAGRSESCL
+554 
-565 VNIVS
+565 
-570 KPGLMLQKLTTR
+570 
-582 EPDLEM
+582 
-588 LEVAIASI
+588 
-596 EAIYDWR
+596 
-603 QFQAENRA
+603 
-611 AADGNSQKTDRSNAG
+611 
-626 VSQP
+626 

>member
-1 MKLKQLMDFEM
+1 
-12 DKNKKSS
+12 
-19 LQVKAVKALAGFLI
+19 
-33 LMFLLTILSR
+33 
-43 AADSLTIAKVT
+43 
-54 ASAATG
+54 
-60 GVISH
+60 
-65 NIEVDGNITPNKDI
+65 
-79 AISTSANIKIA
+79 
-90 SVEATEGKTVKKGDL
+90 
-105 LIQLDPADL
+105 
-114 KKKLLQAQKELQ
+114 LLQAQKELQ

-157 NQTVADANDSVSKAK
+157 NQTVADANDSVSKAE

-193 ETDTTVSDSLKK
+193 ETDTTVSDSLEK

-212 AYDKAVTNLD
+212 AYDKAVANLD
-222 GVEKDIEA
+222 GVEKVIEE
-230 DVQKEIEKASVN
+230 DVRKEIKNA
-242 ESGNPITLTQE
+242 ESGNSTLTPE
-253 EKQKIREQV
+253 EIREKV

-309 EQLKTLYDDYKAKE
+309 EQLKTLYNDYKAKE

-372 DELQKVMDVNG
+372 DKLQKVMDVNG

-434 KDDKVIKSPMTL
+434 KDDKVTL
-446 AVIEGLIRIAIFF
+446 DLGNGTTVEGLTVQSIDVSAEDKNSYELTVSIPAKVKKLGSIATLKVEKASKKYDTCVPLGALHSDGDKYYVYVINEKDTILGTETAVDKVQVDILDKNNEQAAIEGSFSWGQQFVLTSSKTLRNG
-459 IYIVAISQM
+459 
-468 KDIQRVFMYHGAE
+468 DRV
-481 HKTIN
+481 
-486 CIEHGAEL
+486 
-494 TPENA
+494 
-499 AKYSRLH
+499 RLVE
-506 KRCGTSF
+506 G
-513 LLIVMVVSIICFMF
+513 
-527 IRVDNMA
+527 
-534 LKIVLR
+534 
-540 VILVPVIAGVSFEI
+540 E
-554 IQWAGRSESCL
+554 
-565 VNIVS
+565 
-570 KPGLMLQKLTTR
+570 
-582 EPDLEM
+582 
-588 LEVAIASI
+588 
-596 EAIYDWR
+596 
-603 QFQAENRA
+603 
-611 AADGNSQKTDRSNAG
+611 
-626 VSQP
+626 

>member
-105 LIQLDPADL
+105 LIQLDTADL

-193 ETDTTVSDSLKK
+193 ETDTTVSDSLEK

-212 AYDKAVTNLD
+212 AYDKAVANLD
-222 GVEKDIEA
+222 GVEKVIEE
-230 DVQKEIEKASVN
+230 EIKKAEEASKD
-242 ESGNPITLTQE
+242 ESGNSTLTQE
-253 EKQKIREQV
+253 KKQKIREQV
-262 NARPE
+262 NA
-267 NVSLLQNANDQ
+267 SLMQDA
-278 INTAK
+278 NTAK

-434 KDDKVIKSPMTL
+434 KDDKVTL
-446 AVIEGLIRIAIFF
+446 DLGNGTTVEGLTVQSIDVSAEDKNSYELTVSIPAKVKKLGSIATLKVEKASKKYDTCVPLGALHSDGDKYYVYVINEKDTILGTETAVDKVQVDILDKNNEQAAIEGSFSWGQQFVLTSSKTLRNG
-459 IYIVAISQM
+459 
-468 KDIQRVFMYHGAE
+468 DRV
-481 HKTIN
+481 
-486 CIEHGAEL
+486 
-494 TPENA
+494 
-499 AKYSRLH
+499 RLVE
-506 KRCGTSF
+506 G
-513 LLIVMVVSIICFMF
+513 
-527 IRVDNMA
+527 
-534 LKIVLR
+534 
-540 VILVPVIAGVSFEI
+540 E
-554 IQWAGRSESCL
+554 
-565 VNIVS
+565 
-570 KPGLMLQKLTTR
+570 
-582 EPDLEM
+582 
-588 LEVAIASI
+588 
-596 EAIYDWR
+596 
-603 QFQAENRA
+603 
-611 AADGNSQKTDRSNAG
+611 
-626 VSQP
+626 

>member
-90 SVEATEGKTVKKGDL
+90 SVEATEGKNVKKGDL
-105 LIQLDPADL
+105 LIQLDTADL
-114 KKKLLQAQKELQ
+114 KKKLLKAQKELQ

-403 TTEDTAIRISDQ
+403 TTEDTAIRNSDQ
-415 SAGYKFTAT
+415 SAGY
-424 LDKASAKYLS
+424 
-434 KDDKVIKSPMTL
+434 
-446 AVIEGLIRIAIFF
+446 
-459 IYIVAISQM
+459 
-468 KDIQRVFMYHGAE
+468 
-481 HKTIN
+481 
-486 CIEHGAEL
+486 
-494 TPENA
+494 
-499 AKYSRLH
+499 
-506 KRCGTSF
+506 
-513 LLIVMVVSIICFMF
+513 
-527 IRVDNMA
+527 
-534 LKIVLR
+534 
-540 VILVPVIAGVSFEI
+540 
-554 IQWAGRSESCL
+554 
-565 VNIVS
+565 NI
-570 KPGLMLQKLTTR
+570 T
-582 EPDLEM
+582 
-588 LEVAIASI
+588 
-596 EAIYDWR
+596 
-603 QFQAENRA
+603 
-611 AADGNSQKTDRSNAG
+611 
-626 VSQP
+626 

>member
-105 LIQLDPADL
+105 LIQLDTADL

-193 ETDTTVSDSLKK
+193 ETDTTVSDSLEK

-212 AYDKAVTNLD
+212 AYDKAVANLD

-230 DVQKEIEKASVN
+230 DVRKEIDKAEEASKD

-253 EKQKIREQV
+253 DKQKIREQV

-359 TANDDLEEKQLAV
+359 TENDDLEEKQLAV

-415 SAGYKFTAT
+415 SAGYKFIAT

-434 KDDKVIKSPMTL
+434 KDDKVTL
-446 AVIEGLIRIAIFF
+446 DLGNGTTVEGLMVQSIDVSAEDKNSYELTVSIPAKVKKLGSIATLKVEKASKKYDTCVPLGALHSDGDKYYVYVINEKDTILGTETAVDKVQVDILDKNNEQAAIEGSFSWGQQFVLTSSKTLRNG
-459 IYIVAISQM
+459 
-468 KDIQRVFMYHGAE
+468 DRV
-481 HKTIN
+481 
-486 CIEHGAEL
+486 
-494 TPENA
+494 
-499 AKYSRLH
+499 RLVE
-506 KRCGTSF
+506 G
-513 LLIVMVVSIICFMF
+513 
-527 IRVDNMA
+527 
-534 LKIVLR
+534 
-540 VILVPVIAGVSFEI
+540 E
-554 IQWAGRSESCL
+554 
-565 VNIVS
+565 
-570 KPGLMLQKLTTR
+570 
-582 EPDLEM
+582 
-588 LEVAIASI
+588 
-596 EAIYDWR
+596 
-603 QFQAENRA
+603 
-611 AADGNSQKTDRSNAG
+611 
-626 VSQP
+626 

>member
-79 AISTSANIKIA
+79 AISTSANIKID

-105 LIQLDPADL
+105 LIQLDTADL

-193 ETDTTVSDSLKK
+193 ETDTTVRDSLEK

-212 AYDKAVTNLD
+212 AYDKAVANLD

-230 DVQKEIEKASVN
+230 DVQKEIKKAEEASKD

-309 EQLKTLYDDYKAKE
+309 EQLKTLYNDYKAKE

-434 KDDKVIKSPMTL
+434 KDDKVTL
-446 AVIEGLIRIAIFF
+446 DLGNGTTVEGLTVQSIDVSAEDKNSYELTVSIPAKVKKLGSIATLKTEKASKKYDTCVPLGALHSDGDKYYVYVINEKDTILGTETAVDKVQVDILDKNNEQAAIEGSFSWGQQFVLTSSKTLRNG
-459 IYIVAISQM
+459 
-468 KDIQRVFMYHGAE
+468 DRV
-481 HKTIN
+481 
-486 CIEHGAEL
+486 
-494 TPENA
+494 
-499 AKYSRLH
+499 RLVE
-506 KRCGTSF
+506 G
-513 LLIVMVVSIICFMF
+513 
-527 IRVDNMA
+527 
-534 LKIVLR
+534 
-540 VILVPVIAGVSFEI
+540 E
-554 IQWAGRSESCL
+554 
-565 VNIVS
+565 
-570 KPGLMLQKLTTR
+570 
-582 EPDLEM
+582 
-588 LEVAIASI
+588 
-596 EAIYDWR
+596 
-603 QFQAENRA
+603 
-611 AADGNSQKTDRSNAG
+611 
-626 VSQP
+626 

>member
-105 LIQLDPADL
+105 LIQLDTADL

-193 ETDTTVSDSLKK
+193 ETDTTVRDSLEK

-230 DVQKEIEKASVN
+230 DVQKEIKKAEEASKD

-309 EQLKTLYDDYKAKE
+309 EQLKTLYNDYKAKE

-434 KDDKVIKSPMTL
+434 KDDKVTL
-446 AVIEGLIRIAIFF
+446 DLGNGTTVEGLTVQSIDVSAEDKNSYELTVSIPAKVKKLGSIATLKVEKASKKYDTCVPLGALHSDGDKYYVYVINEKDTILGTETAVDKVQVDILDKNNEQAAIEGSFSWGQQFVLTSSKTLRNG
-459 IYIVAISQM
+459 
-468 KDIQRVFMYHGAE
+468 DRV
-481 HKTIN
+481 
-486 CIEHGAEL
+486 
-494 TPENA
+494 
-499 AKYSRLH
+499 RLVE
-506 KRCGTSF
+506 G
-513 LLIVMVVSIICFMF
+513 
-527 IRVDNMA
+527 
-534 LKIVLR
+534 
-540 VILVPVIAGVSFEI
+540 E
-554 IQWAGRSESCL
+554 
-565 VNIVS
+565 
-570 KPGLMLQKLTTR
+570 
-582 EPDLEM
+582 
-588 LEVAIASI
+588 
-596 EAIYDWR
+596 
-603 QFQAENRA
+603 
-611 AADGNSQKTDRSNAG
+611 
-626 VSQP
+626 